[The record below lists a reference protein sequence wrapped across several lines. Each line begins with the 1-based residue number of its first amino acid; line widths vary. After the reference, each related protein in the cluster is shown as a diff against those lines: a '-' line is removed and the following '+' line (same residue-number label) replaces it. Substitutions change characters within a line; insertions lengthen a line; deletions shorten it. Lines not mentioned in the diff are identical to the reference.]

1 MNRRRLYR
9 CRQDRRLAGV
19 AAGVAEYLDL
29 DPSLVRVLWVVSI
42 FFGGITILLYIAMAL
57 IVPMEP
63 EWGPA
68 GPWQPA
74 GGAWG
79 MGQGQAGMAGQPAA
93 GSPWAASGEP
103 GAPSEPGA
111 NPEAGAGAEPVVGQ
125 APAFGADGGVPGA
138 IPGAAP
144 GWAMHGTAP
153 HAGWPAPASHHEP
166 GQRGLGVGATFFG
179 IVLILFGGLAFL
191 QQAVPGWANDGHLL
205 WPAFVL
211 AVGVL
216 LLITSFR
223 RRPREL

>member
-42 FFGGITILLYIAMAL
+42 FFGGITILLYVAMAL

-63 EWGPA
+63 EWGPT

-74 GGAWG
+74 GSGWG
-79 MGQGQAGMAGQPAA
+79 MGPAPAGSAGQPATA
-93 GSPWAASGEP
+93 GPWATPGEP
-103 GAPSEPGA
+103 GANAEPGSRAEPGA
-111 NPEAGAGAEPVVGQ
+111 NGEPGSTAAGGE
-125 APAFGADGGVPGA
+125 PGA
-138 IPGAAP
+138 VPGAAP
-144 GWAMHGTAP
+144 SWGMHGAAA
-153 HAGWPAPASHHEP
+153 HAGWPAPAAHDPSR
-166 GQRGLGVGATFFG
+166 RGPSLGATFFG
-179 IVLILFGGLAFL
+179 IVLILFGALAFL
-191 QQAVPGWANDGHLL
+191 QQAVPGWASDGHLL

-211 AVGVL
+211 SVGVL
-216 LLITSFR
+216 LLVMSVR